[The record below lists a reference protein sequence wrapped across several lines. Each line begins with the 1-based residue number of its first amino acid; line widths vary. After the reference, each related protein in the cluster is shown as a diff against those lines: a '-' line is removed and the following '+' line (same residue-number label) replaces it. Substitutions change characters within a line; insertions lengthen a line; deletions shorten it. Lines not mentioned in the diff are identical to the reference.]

1 MHGFAIPLS
10 TANILKSSTF
20 ENVDTIIFDEFL
32 ITRST
37 YHYLQNEVIQFAELL
52 ETIIRLRPNIKIL
65 MLGNAISITNP
76 YFDFFRLTLPYNSQF
91 KLFKDGLILVHYSQ
105 NKKYQEVKANSIMR

>member
-1 MHGFAIPLS
+1 
-10 TANILKSSTF
+10 
-20 ENVDTIIFDEFL
+20 
-32 ITRST
+32 
-37 YHYLQNEVIQFAELL
+37 
-52 ETIIRLRPNIKIL
+52 

-76 YFDFFRLTLPYNSQF
+76 YFDFFGLTLPYNSQF